1 MEDFLA
7 ARLQMAVSLGFH
19 IIFACIGMAMPFLMA
34 IAEYKWIRTGQ
45 QVYQDLA
52 KAWSKGVAIFFA
64 TGAVSGTVLS
74 FELGLLW
81 PTFMKH
87 AGPIFGMP
95 FSWEGTAFFVEAIAL
110 GLFLYGWDKLKP
122 WTHWWTG
129 IVVGISG
136 VASGIFVVA
145 ANAWMNS
152 PAGFDWVN
160 GQAINI
166 DPVAAMFNDAWFSQ
180 ALHMTI
186 AAFVATGF
194 AVAGLHA
201 LLLLKNRGNIFHRK
215 AMKIALAVGA
225 VAAIVQ
231 PLSGDY
237 SAKDVAERQPVKLA
251 AMEGHFETSQP
262 APLIIGGIPDEEAEE
277 VHYAIE
283 IPRMLSFLAHGDFN
297 AEVTGLDQFPRDEWP
312 PVVITHIAFQIMV
325 GAGLIMMGV
334 GLLYLYLYWKKRPK
348 VFSRW
353 FLWLVGICMP
363 LGFIAVEAGWTVTE
377 VGRQPWIIYGIMRTK
392 DALSSMPGLQYPFYM
407 FTALYLLLTGILIWL
422 MRRQIITL
430 SERYESA
437 NTIENS

>member
-1 MEDFLA
+1 MEDLLA
-7 ARLQMAVSLGFH
+7 ARLQMALSLGFH

-34 IAEYKWIRTGQ
+34 IAEYKWIKTGE
-45 QVYQDLA
+45 QVYLDLA

-64 TGAVSGTVLS
+64 TGAVSGTALS

-81 PTFMKH
+81 PTFMEH

-122 WTHWWTG
+122 WTHWTTG
-129 IVVGISG
+129 IIVGISG

-166 DPVAAMFNDAWFSQ
+166 DPVAAMFNDAWLSQ

-201 LLLLKNRGNIFHRK
+201 LLLLKDGKNKFHQK
-215 AMKIALAVGA
+215 ALKIALAIGA
-225 VAAIVQ
+225 VAAILQ
-231 PLSGDY
+231 PISGDF
-237 SAKDVAERQPVKLA
+237 SAKDVADRQPAKLA
-251 AMEGHFETSQP
+251 AMEGQFETMKP
-262 APLIIGGIPDEEAEE
+262 APLSIGGIPNEKTREME
-277 VHYAIE
+277 YAIE
-283 IPRMLSFLAHGDFN
+283 IPGLLSFLAHGDFN
-297 AEVTGLDQFPRDEWP
+297 AEVIGLDQFPENEWP
-312 PVVITHIAFQIMV
+312 PVLITHIAFQVMV
-325 GAGLIMMGV
+325 ASGIVMMFVGLI
-334 GLLYLYLYWKKRPK
+334 YLYIYWRRKDLLR
-348 VFSRW
+348 SRW
-353 FLWLVGICMP
+353 FLWLVGICTP

-377 VGRQPWIIYGIMRTK
+377 VGRQPWIIYGIMKTEE
-392 DALSSMPGLQYPFYM
+392 AVSSMPGLQYPFFI
-407 FTALYLLLTGILIWL
+407 FTGVYLLLTFIVTWL
-422 MRRQIITL
+422 MYRQIITL
-430 SERYESA
+430 ADRYETA
-437 NTIENS
+437 K